1 METVLE
7 ARDADG
13 ELIGR
18 CDARCHT
25 AKGAKCT
32 CICGGLNHG
41 VGLDRVINSVGIF
54 AHRDDVE
61 ITYGTRP
68 HQTKLFTQ
76 ELDEET
82 P

>member
-7 ARDADG
+7 AFDLEG

-25 AKGAKCT
+25 AKGSKCT

-41 VGLDRVINSVGIF
+41 KGTGKTTPYISYDLVANNPGIKY
-54 AHRDDVE
+54 V
-61 ITYGTRP
+61 TRP
-68 HQTKLFTQ
+68 AQRRLFTQ
-76 ELDEET
+76 ELD
-82 P
+82 